1 MIATRSDTARP
12 TVYRPTSLPEHR
24 TMVERRAD
32 GTLLM
37 QSALPVPEPAW
48 EGLPGFLRHWAGYRG
63 SAAAFCERDAAGA
76 WRSIS
81 WADLLQQAESVAGA
95 LLELR
100 LGSQRPLMMLS
111 GNSIEQAV
119 LLLAAEYAGVPVA
132 PVSPAYSTAAPTYT
146 RLKGVA
152 GLAPPGAIFVQS
164 GTQYAGAIAA
174 LDSPGI
180 PVIAAHD
187 LETGQIPWDSLAT
200 AQVNSARLASLAAAR
215 ASVGAEGTARILFTS
230 GSTGELKGVPLSHGN
245 LWAVAAYFADTFAR
259 FAHPQ
264 PVFLDWLPWHH
275 VMGGVY
281 NFVRSIVLGSTHYI
295 DDGRPRPG
303 LFTRTLDNL
312 REVSPT
318 IYNTV
323 PSAWSILAGEI
334 EHDPDLARSLFARA
348 RILGYGGASLPDDT
362 LQRIQHMAETTV
374 GERIVFCTGLGS
386 TETSAMGTYWN
397 CPADRPGNIGVPV
410 PGAEVKLVPLDGS
423 DGRYEIRIRGP
434 FVFSGYLGRPDLTA
448 AAFDEEGYFR
458 LGDAIH
464 LADPADPAA
473 GLRFAGRT
481 VEDFKLANGT
491 WVRTGTVRL
500 DLLGQ
505 CAPLI
510 TDAVICGHDREYLA
524 ALAWPDLVACRAL
537 APELAGLDTEAL
549 VQHPLVVSVI
559 RSRLLMAS
567 AGSASL
573 TVRRV
578 LLMSEPPSMEA
589 NEIADKGYINQATCR
604 ARRSRLVEAL
614 YQAEPALH
622 VACAR

>member
-1 MIATRSDTARP
+1 MTATRSDTTLPAG
-12 TVYRPTSLPEHR
+12 YRPTSIPEQR
-24 TMVERRAD
+24 TVVEQRAD
-32 GTLLM
+32 GTLLLH
-37 QSALPVPEPAW
+37 SALPPPEPAG
-48 EGLPGFLRHWAGYRG
+48 EGLPGFLRRWAGHRG
-63 SAAAFCERDAAGA
+63 STAAFRERDAAGA
-76 WRSIS
+76 WRTIG
-81 WADLLQQAESVAGA
+81 WADLLQQAESVAAA
-95 LLELR
+95 LLELP
-100 LGSQRPLMMLS
+100 LGPQRPLMMLS

-132 PVSPAYSTAAPTYT
+132 PVSPAYSTAAPTFT

-152 GLAPPGAIFVQS
+152 RLAPPGAIFVQS
-164 GTQYAGAIAA
+164 GAHYAGAIAA

-180 PVIAAHD
+180 PVIAAQD
-187 LETGQIPWDSLAT
+187 LEKGQIAWDSLAT
-200 AQVNSARLASLAAAR
+200 AQVDSARQARLAAAR
-215 ASVGAEGTARILFTS
+215 SSIGAEGTARILFTS
-230 GSTGELKGVPLSHGN
+230 GSTGEPKGVPLSHGN
-245 LWAVAAYFADTFAR
+245 LWAVAAYFADTFSN
-259 FAHPQ
+259 FADPQ

-281 NFVRSIVLGSTHYI
+281 NFFRSIVLGSTHYI

-303 LFTRTLDNL
+303 LFARTLDNL

-323 PSAWSILAGEI
+323 PTAWSMLAGEI
-334 EHDPDLARSLFARA
+334 EHDSDLARSLARA
-348 RILGYGGASLPDDT
+348 RIFGYGGASLPDDT
-362 LQRIQHMAETTV
+362 LQRIQHVAEATM

-410 PGAEVKLVPLDGS
+410 PGAEVKLVPLEGS

-458 LGDAIH
+458 LGDAVQ

-510 TDAVICGHDREYLA
+510 ADAIVCGHDREFVA
-524 ALAWPDLVACRAL
+524 ALAWPDLVSCRGL
-537 APELAGLDTEAL
+537 APELAGLDAEAL

-567 AGSASL
+567 AGSASIA
-573 TVRRV
+573 VRRV

-589 NEIADKGYINQATCR
+589 NEIADKGYINQAACR
-604 ARRSRLVEAL
+604 ARRSGLVEVL
-614 YQAEPALH
+614 YQTEPALN
-622 VACAR
+622 VACAQ